1 MIQGRIFT
9 HAPQNPGF
17 TLTEVAL
24 ALTIV
29 ATVLVAL
36 LGLLPA
42 GLNASKEAANST
54 VVSVILEDLH
64 NRLQG
69 EVLKP
74 GDADFSP
81 AYFDVHGVFISP
93 KAAAAE
99 RTKRV
104 YRADVRIG
112 KWFKRPDGT
121 SALQPVTFEVSWP
134 IDVATGEPAAGNP
147 KTTVTYTVTALTGTD
162 WSSID
167 PSYQPKIEF

>member
-1 MIQGRIFT
+1 MIQGRSLT
-9 HAPQNPGF
+9 QAPQDRGF

-24 ALTIV
+24 ALAVV

-64 NRLQG
+64 NRLQSQ
-69 EVLKP
+69 VLKS

-81 AYFDVHGVFISP
+81 AYFDVHGVFIPSN
-93 KAAAAE
+93 ADAAE

-121 SALQPVTFEVSWP
+121 SALQPVTVGVSWP

-167 PSYQPKIEF
+167 PNYQPKIEF